1 MNKVL
6 ISFKYASRGIA
17 YVFKTQRN
25 FRIQLTI
32 LLLAGII
39 GFLMNISSIHW
50 IMLFIISSLV
60 LTLEIINT
68 AIENIIDMFT
78 DEYNEKAEKAK
89 DAAAGAVLVASI
101 FSVVIGSII
110 FLSYIF

>member
-39 GFLMNISSIHW
+39 GFLMNISSNHW

>member
-1 MNKVL
+1 MDKVFN
-6 ISFKYASRGIA
+6 SFKFASRGIA

-25 FRIQLTI
+25 FRIQLTL

-39 GFLMNISSIHW
+39 GLLLHISSIHW
-50 IMLFIISSLV
+50 IMLFIISCLV
-60 LTLEIINT
+60 LTLEIVNT
-68 AIENIIDMFT
+68 AIENIIDMIT
-78 DEYNEKAEKAK
+78 EEYNERAEKAK

-101 FSVVIGSII
+101 FSVIIGFII